1 MPYAYRA
8 SLCLMPYASCQ
19 AQLRSSESDI
29 SKLKSVIKVAS
40 DAVRKA
46 AEEKA
51 HFLFAIFLLFVLK
64 KKFALFLHFFFTQ
77 GSRGEGLFVLRL
89 LRCVG
94 L

>member
-1 MPYAYRA
+1 M
-8 SLCLMPYASCQ
+8 LQ

-51 HFLFAIFLLFVLK
+51 YSLFAIFFCYFFLLSFLFFATCPLVPSINHFEKAQWIMRSVFSAEPRVLT
-64 KKFALFLHFFFTQ
+64 A
-77 GSRGEGLFVLRL
+77 SRLYGNFN
-89 LRCVG
+89 
-94 L
+94 

>member
-1 MPYAYRA
+1 MLQAQLRSSESDNSMCCMPYALCLSCVLMPYA
-8 SLCLMPYASCQ
+8 FCLMPYASYQ

-51 HFLFAIFLLFVLK
+51 HFYIF
-64 KKFALFLHFFFTQ
+64 
-77 GSRGEGLFVLRL
+77 
-89 LRCVG
+89 C
-94 L
+94 

>member
-1 MPYAYRA
+1 
-8 SLCLMPYASCQ
+8 MPYASCQ

-51 HFLFAIFLLFVLK
+51 HFYIFCQNK
-64 KKFALFLHFFFTQ
+64 FLHFF
-77 GSRGEGLFVLRL
+77 
-89 LRCVG
+89 
-94 L
+94 